1 MTRRGKRGVGRR
13 TAARP
18 RRSVGPRRGSRAAP
32 GLLAAR
38 FRLPAPALAVQ
49 ALLHAAPASE
59 RPWTL
64 LPLILLLA
72 FAVRAAIALD
82 GDFVLHPDEIM
93 QYLEPAHRLVF
104 GNGVVHW
111 EYHYGA
117 RSWLV
122 PGLVAGLLLVFDS
135 VGLGEPSWY
144 VDGVKLAFCAV
155 SLLIPAGMY
164 FFARVH
170 FDELAARIALVAGAF
185 WYELVGFAHKPM
197 TEFVATAP
205 LLVLL
210 ALCVRPA
217 APGAVTAWCTGLAA
231 VLVAAVRPQYAPLA
245 LLLLAVALAR
255 GGARLHVVL
264 AALVCALAV
273 GVLDAGAWDA
283 GLFHSYLVNLRFNL
297 ILGELRAGESP
308 VWQYLSWLFVASGGV
323 GALCF
328 ACALLRPGR
337 YAFLLMLIAMVVALH
352 SLQAHKEYR
361 FVFAVAPLWLLA
373 GADLAARAVRAGGA
387 RSVLAGIG
395 LLGGAAACAAG
406 IFDALPGQDRLY
418 RAWSRET
425 GVVSFLGARDPVFAA
440 YRYLA
445 EAPGVT
451 GVLQPDRP
459 YHALPGYYYLHRPI
473 PFYDGMTVGLLEEEG
488 VPLVEAVSHVVTA
501 DPGLTLA
508 GYGPD
513 RAFGPV
519 RILRRERSEGH
530 LRRWEE
536 YAPTVIDGFTVRIM
550 RRVVPDASDPPPRR
564 NVRFSP

>member
-1 MTRRGKRGVGRR
+1 M
-13 TAARP
+13 
-18 RRSVGPRRGSRAAP
+18 
-32 GLLAAR
+32 
-38 FRLPAPALAVQ
+38 
-49 ALLHAAPASE
+49 
-59 RPWTL
+59 L

-72 FAVRAAIALD
+72 FTLRAAIALG

-122 PGLVAGLLLVFDS
+122 PGFVAGLLLAFDT

-170 FDELAARIALVAGAF
+170 FGELAARIALVVGAF

-197 TEFVATAP
+197 TEFVAVAP

-217 APGAVTAWCTGLAA
+217 TPGTATAWSTGLAA

-245 LLLLAVALAR
+245 LLLLVVVFAR

-264 AALVCALAV
+264 ATLVCALAV
-273 GVLDAGAWDA
+273 GVLDAVAWDA
-283 GLFHSYLVNLRFNL
+283 GLFHSYLVNVRFNL
-297 ILGELRAGESP
+297 ILGEFRAEESP
-308 VWQYLSWLFVASGGV
+308 PWQYLSWLLVASGGV
-323 GALCF
+323 GAICI
-328 ACALLRPGR
+328 AGALLRPGR
-337 YAFLLMLIAMVVALH
+337 YAFLLMLIAIVVALH

-361 FVFAVAPLWLLA
+361 FVFVVAPLWLLI
-373 GADLAARAVRAGGA
+373 GADLVARAFRAGGA

-395 LLGGAAACAAG
+395 LFGGTAACAAG
-406 IFDALPGQDRLY
+406 ILDALPGQDRLY

-425 GVVSFLGARDPVFAA
+425 GIVSFLGARDPVFAA

-459 YHALPGYYYLHRPI
+459 YHALPGYYYLHRSI
-473 PFYDGMTVGLLEEEG
+473 PFYDSMTVGLLEEEG
-488 VPLVEAVSHVVTA
+488 VPLGEAVSHVVTA
-501 DPGLTLA
+501 DPALALA

-513 RAFGPV
+513 RAFGPL
-519 RILRRERSEGH
+519 RILRRERNEARVRG
-530 LRRWEE
+530 WEE

-550 RRVVPDASDPPPRR
+550 RRVDSHAPGPPPRG
-564 NVRFSP
+564 NVHFSP

>member
-1 MTRRGKRGVGRR
+1 MTGRRRRGVGRR
-13 TAARP
+13 TTT
-18 RRSVGPRRGSRAAP
+18 RSRASVGSRAARASP
-32 GLLAAR
+32 ATRFGLPPPAA
-38 FRLPAPALAVQ
+38 AVQ
-49 ALLHAAPASE
+49 ALLHAAPAPE

-72 FAVRAAIALD
+72 FTVRAAIALG

-111 EYHYGA
+111 EHYYGA

-122 PGLVAGLLLVFDS
+122 PGFVAGLLLAFDT

-170 FDELAARIALVAGAF
+170 FGELAARIALVAGAF

-197 TEFVATAP
+197 TEFVAAAP

-217 APGAVTAWCTGLAA
+217 ASGAVTAWYTGLTA
-231 VLVAAVRPQYAPLA
+231 VLVAAVRPQYGPLA
-245 LLLLAVALAR
+245 LLLLAAAFAR

-264 AALVCALAV
+264 AASVCALAV
-273 GVLDAGAWDA
+273 GVLDAAAWDA

-297 ILGELRAGESP
+297 ILGELRVGESP
-308 VWQYLSWLFVASGGV
+308 PWQYLSWLLLASGGV
-323 GALCF
+323 GAFCI

-337 YAFLLMLIAMVVALH
+337 YAFLLMLIAIAVALH

-361 FVFAVAPLWLLA
+361 FVFAVVPLWLLV
-373 GADLAARAVRAGGA
+373 GADLAARAVRAGGT

-395 LLGGAAACAAG
+395 LLGSAASSFAG
-406 IFDALPGQDRLY
+406 ILDALPGQDRLY

-425 GVVSFLGARDPVFAA
+425 GMVSFLGARDPAFAA

-459 YHALPGYYYLHRPI
+459 YHALPGYYYLHRQI
-473 PFYDGMTVGLLEEEG
+473 PFYDGTTLGILAEQGISLG
-488 VPLVEAVSHVVTA
+488 EAVSHVVTA
-501 DPGLTLA
+501 DPALALA
-508 GYGPD
+508 GYGPH
-513 RAFGPV
+513 RAFGPM
-519 RILRRERSEGH
+519 RILRRERTEVRVRG
-530 LRRWEE
+530 WQE

-550 RRVVPDASDPPPRR
+550 RRVDSDAADPPPRS
-564 NVRFSP
+564 NVRFLP